1 MNMIIGNVVAE
12 FWAHLQE
19 FYKAGRSTHNARRLD
34 FVQNVA
40 RCLPRN
46 FRKGNWDLQLVAL
59 ACTYLD
65 DGGRIVDLYRHGFST
80 RMVEA
85 VRLLT
90 PCCSVSELE
99 DGPGP
104 FLHVLRLLRS
114 PMACVVRLAMI
125 AAAGKTGPSFGLGV
139 PSKRMHD
146 LFRDLARGEL
156 RFSRKTLYFG
166 QFADFKLGDRS
177 VEDVCKD
184 VREAAFRPGAFGRML
199 LAAED
204 FPLVYDSSTDLKW
217 GRNREG
223 LGENRLGN
231 LLKEVQGELAASCN
245 FRHRPYSIES
255 YPLLWARAGWW
266 HKLESV
272 RAWVELLAENPK
284 PAYVRRC
291 PFRRF
296 SDGDWQN
303 LLWWQPQL
311 AEKQPKRRRPETDE
325 VMTES
330 DGFKLGWFGDATP
343 DNTRLNLYSNSRD
356 LSDICSPGYLDDAS
370 SCSLAVMA
378 RYRPF
383 LFDYCL
389 DRIAREVPWEALLHY
404 SPFLYR
410 RCPKAVRA
418 KAKMATEN
426 EIAEILYND

>member
-1 MNMIIGNVVAE
+1 MNMIIGNIVAE
-12 FWAHLQE
+12 FWNHLQE
-19 FYKAGRSTHNARRLD
+19 FYKAGRSACKAQRLD

-40 RCLPRN
+40 RCLPRKY
-46 FRKGNWDLQLVAL
+46 RTGNWDLQLVAF

-65 DGGRIVDLYRHGFST
+65 DGGRIMDLYRHGFSM

-90 PCCSVSELE
+90 PSYSSGEFE
-99 DGPGP
+99 DSPGQ
-104 FLHVLRLLRS
+104 FQHVLRLLRS
-114 PMACVVRLAMI
+114 QMACVVRLAMI
-125 AAAGKTGPSFGLGV
+125 AVARKMGPRFGLEV

-156 RFSRKTLYFG
+156 RFSRETPYFRS
-166 QFADFKLGDRS
+166 FAEFKLGDRS
-177 VEDVCKD
+177 VEDVRKD
-184 VREAAFRPGAFGRML
+184 VREAAFRPGALGRML

-204 FPLVYDSSTDLKW
+204 FPFVYDSSTDLKW

-223 LGENRLGN
+223 QGENQLGN
-231 LLKEVQGELAASCN
+231 LLKEVQGELAAACN
-245 FRHRPYSIES
+245 FRHRPHSIES

-266 HKLESV
+266 HKFES
-272 RAWVELLAENPK
+272 AQDWVELLTENPK

-296 SDGDWQN
+296 SDSDWQD

-311 AEKQPKRRRPETDE
+311 AEKRSSRRRSKSGE
-325 VMTES
+325 VRSEN
-330 DGFKLGWFGDATP
+330 DGLVLGSFGDATP
-343 DNTRLNLYSNSRD
+343 DNTRLNLYSCSRD
-356 LSDICSPGYLDDAS
+356 LSDICSPGYLDDSDGSA
-370 SCSLAVMA
+370 LFVMA
-378 RYRPF
+378 RHRPF

-389 DRIAREVPWEALLHY
+389 NRIVREIPWEVLLHY

-410 RCPKAVRA
+410 RCPKGLRA

-426 EIAEILYND
+426 EIADILYSD